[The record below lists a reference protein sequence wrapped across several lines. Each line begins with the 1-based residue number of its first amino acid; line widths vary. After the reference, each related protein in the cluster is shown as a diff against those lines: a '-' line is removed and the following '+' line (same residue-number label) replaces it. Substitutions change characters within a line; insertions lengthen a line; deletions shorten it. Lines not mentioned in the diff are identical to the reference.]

1 MSPLL
6 YLLHLALF
14 YFQAPPQDRQT
25 ASSLLRQCDRLS
37 SKKQPRHARRC
48 QKKPQCYCC
57 TCLGQ
62 PNAGQEKG
70 RELADLA
77 LGSSTLQGSFVGMAS
92 TVFTLSEH
100 AATQAFFTQVMALSL
115 EHAPKTPLPFLPHC
129 STHGTGQ
136 SLKARSARCGKVGHV
151 QNYETRRPK

>member
-1 MSPLL
+1 M
-6 YLLHLALF
+6 LHLALF
-14 YFQAPPQDRQT
+14 YLFPSAPTEQT
-25 ASSLLRQCDRLS
+25 NCFKPAPTRSPAKHSLDMPEDVRRNRNVTVAPAWVS
-37 SKKQPRHARRC
+37 RTPARKRGANL
-48 QKKPQCYCC
+48 Q
-57 TCLGQ
+57 TWLW
-62 PNAGQEKG
+62 EV
-70 RELADLA
+70 
-77 LGSSTLQGSFVGMAS
+77 LQGSFVGMAS

-129 STHGTGQ
+129 SMHGTGQ